1 MISNYENKIKHP
13 ALQNTDTKNNTAM
26 LNAKIIAVFLEGLR
40 WKYRKDVRFPDDK
53 IHSDARAGYFSVH
66 MTCTNW

>member
-1 MISNYENKIKHP
+1 MKIKKHP

-40 WKYRKDVRFPDDK
+40 
-53 IHSDARAGYFSVH
+53 
-66 MTCTNW
+66 